1 MRMRILGLA
10 ILAGMVICPFAAFAD
25 DITAAQMVQFD
36 QTGTRNN
43 IDVISGTINTV
54 DEVTNVTS
62 VDTVDSV
69 TEVAN
74 VTSVDTVDLVATV
87 STVNAVTNVASVDLV
102 DVVTE
107 VANVTSVDTV
117 DSITSVER
125 GTFTLQDKENGYNAK
140 IFPDG
145 SVYVKSTAEAGISKS
160 SYGTLVAVPAG
171 ATATAA
177 SYVVTAGT
185 TYYIDI
191 ASLVSSGLA
200 TLRVLS
206 GETEI
211 LRVMSTPSCQTA
223 IMPAYQAITVA
234 AGVTITLEV
243 KNRETVAMDITAMLA
258 GSEKTN

>member
-62 VDTVDSV
+62 VDTVDS
-69 TEVAN
+69 
-74 VTSVDTVDLVATV
+74 
-87 STVNAVTNVASVDLV
+87 
-102 DVVTE
+102 VTE